1 MMGLKVGEGLLYVKR
16 LTTISAPT
24 ANLDGEMFKALLD
37 DSPTPCLQLKNI
49 VVKEELEREDYKE
62 LEESVMEEMS
72 KYGNCLR
79 VYCPRPPMFGGAE
92 SVSGFGKVYV
102 RFQNEADSEKAKQ
115 AVYRRKFNGRIVES
129 IYYPLEKFMKNQWD

>member
-1 MMGLKVGEGLLYVKR
+1 M
-16 LTTISAPT
+16 
-24 ANLDGEMFKALLD
+24 
-37 DSPTPCLQLKNI
+37 
-49 VVKEELEREDYKE
+49 VKEELEREDYKE

-72 KYGNCLR
+72 RYGTCLR

-102 RFQNEADSEKAKQ
+102 RFQNEVDSEKAKQ